1 MTEIIVLTP
10 VSIPWSIYQTYKK
23 RHIAI
28 NALKYFIKVR
38 IFFFFTFN
46 NYQKKLKNYYGPF
59 LKKGNVFY
67 RVSSITNFSPRL

>member
-10 VSIPWSIYQTYKK
+10 FSIPWSIYQTYKK

-38 IFFFFTFN
+38 ITFFFKAFN
-46 NYQKKLKNYYGPF
+46 NYQKKFKNYYGPF
-59 LKKGNVFY
+59 LKNGNVFY
-67 RVSSITNFSPRL
+67 KVSSITNFSP